1 MGGYSCY
8 AQNRTF
14 CKTGSTQI
22 PTTIQQKLKVPVVIG
37 SKCLENKFE
46 INPDLQVC
54 AGGERGKSACKGD
67 SGGGLFIN
75 DEDGGPWYLF
85 GIVSYG
91 GFDCEAE
98 VPEAYTRVSS
108 YVDWIVA
115 QMKKYQ

>member
-1 MGGYSCY
+1 MS
-8 AQNRTF
+8 
-14 CKTGSTQI
+14 GSTCQGVGFDI
-22 PTTIQQKLKVPVVIG
+22 D
-37 SKCLENKFE
+37 
-46 INPDLQVC
+46 PDLQVC

-75 DEDGGPWYLF
+75 DEEGGPWYLF
-85 GIVSYG
+85 GIVSFG

-98 VPEAYTRVSS
+98 IPEAYTRYVYYILILLSNCIFLLFRVSS